1 MRTVLQIGLTRAGY
15 GVEVEEEPEKAIE
28 RIRGGQFDLVISDLK
43 MPTLSGIEVLRQS
56 RRDAPDTQ
64 FIFITAYASSD
75 SAIEALKLGA
85 FDYITKPFDI
95 EELKSLVANALHSS
109 EARQKVLKL
118 KQQEG
123 EAPQLIGVSPPML
136 KIYKLIGSLSSTIS
150 TILITGESGTG
161 KELIARAIHDS
172 SERKEMSFVSINCGA
187 FPETLLESELFGYM
201 KGSFTGATKDKKGLF
216 ESAESGTLFL
226 DEVGE
231 MSLAMQV
238 KLLRVLQ
245 EKKIR
250 RVGGA
255 DEIPIDVRLIAAT
268 NRDLQEQIRREEFRE
283 DLYYRIAVIPI
294 HIPPLRERPE
304 DLELLLE
311 HFLARYSHA
320 IGKTISGASPE
331 ALRALKLYHWPG
343 NVRELENVIERAAAL
358 ETTAMIQLERLPN
371 FTEAPKE
378 MARSAEDVFPPEGL
392 DLEEYLRNKETEL
405 ILTALKRSEW
415 NQAQAARLLNLSYRS
430 LRHRIET
437 LGIQKRGE
445 SGESPQ

>member
-1 MRTVLQIGLTRAGY
+1 
-15 GVEVEEEPEKAIE
+15 
-28 RIRGGQFDLVISDLK
+28 
-43 MPTLSGIEVLRQS
+43 
-56 RRDAPDTQ
+56 
-64 FIFITAYASSD
+64 
-75 SAIEALKLGA
+75 
-85 FDYITKPFDI
+85 
-95 EELKSLVANALHSS
+95 
-109 EARQKVLKL
+109 
-118 KQQEG
+118 
-123 EAPQLIGVSPPML
+123 
-136 KIYKLIGSLSSTIS
+136 
-150 TILITGESGTG
+150 
-161 KELIARAIHDS
+161 
-172 SERKEMSFVSINCGA
+172 
-187 FPETLLESELFGYM
+187 
-201 KGSFTGATKDKKGLF
+201 
-216 ESAESGTLFL
+216 
-226 DEVGE
+226 

-268 NRDLQEQIRREEFRE
+268 NRDLHEQIRRGEFRE

-304 DLELLLE
+304 DLELLLR
-311 HFLARYSHA
+311 HFLTRYSHA
-320 IGKTISGASPE
+320 IGRTISGASPE

-378 MARSAEDVFPPEGL
+378 MARSAEDAFPPEGL